1 MEGYTL
7 ATATPCIHISLRM
20 GMDPKKTGRGRERR
34 ERQGGSVWRE
44 RGEAGR
50 GGGDGGRRENGPE
63 RGGIAGK
70 GEMGRGRELH

>member
-34 ERQGGSVWRE
+34 ERQGGRVWRE

-50 GGGDGGRRENGPE
+50 GGGGRRRENGPE
-63 RGGIAGK
+63 RGEIAGE